1 MKKSPANYTQGE
13 AKYAACKQAV
23 KASKPNAH
31 QFFKNLAVT
40 EEGALLIGMSYSIE
54 WKRYS
59 CSAIETDGM
68 RVNDPLQWDEFG
80 GSLDGGSDLNLAS
93 VHNNVRT
100 F

>member
-1 MKKSPANYTQGE
+1 MKKDPSKYTAGE
-13 AKYAACKQAV
+13 AKYAARQQAV
-23 KASKPNAH
+23 KAGKPNAH

-40 EEGALLIGMSYSIE
+40 EDGALLIGMSYSIE

-59 CSAIETDGM
+59 CSAIETDGT
-68 RVNDPLQWDEFG
+68 RVNDPLQWDQYG
-80 GSLDGGSDLNLAS
+80 GSLDGGIDLNLAS